1 MTSDR
6 LMRWMLILE
15 EYGPE
20 MNYIRGPE
28 NIVADA
34 MGRIPMI
41 DDDLKV
47 KHSYAHKISTT
58 RGSYARTGVFTEQCP
73 LDLAMIA
80 HHQETERR
88 QLREYVSDQNH
99 HIQRLNYME
108 NM

>member
-41 DDDLKV
+41 IDN
-47 KHSYAHKISTT
+47 I
-58 RGSYARTGVFTEQCP
+58 
-73 LDLAMIA
+73 
-80 HHQETERR
+80 
-88 QLREYVSDQNH
+88 
-99 HIQRLNYME
+99 
-108 NM
+108 